1 MKLEIQFTFKITF
14 NIFNDIIS
22 MKIKT
27 RNFQNCLDRGAR
39 KQRCEYEMPN
49 QLRDKNAFIL

>member
-14 NIFNDIIS
+14 NLFNDIIS

-27 RNFQNCLDRGAR
+27 RNFQNCWTEG
-39 KQRCEYEMPN
+39 QGS
-49 QLRDKNAFIL
+49 RDVNMRY